1 MRFRWPVTSLLTGR
15 LSAAIPNSVPA
26 FVKAQTPPEDGTSAL
41 PYTPEHA
48 FTLWSQYQATDAIAV
63 GAGARYVGSMH
74 RGSDGAVGTP
84 SYTEGYW
91 VADAKVGYRIN
102 RNLDLQLNVYNLFDT
117 DYVASINKSGY
128 RYHRASRGPSCLPPI
143 SISDPR
149 RGGNAPFSQE
159 IKR

>member
-1 MRFRWPVTSLLTGR
+1 
-15 LSAAIPNSVPA
+15 
-26 FVKAQTPPEDGTSAL
+26 
-41 PYTPEHA
+41 
-48 FTLWSQYQATDAIAV
+48 
-63 GAGARYVGSMH
+63 MH

-117 DYVASINKSGY
+117 DYVASINKAATVIT
-128 RYHRASRGPSCLPPI
+128 RVNREPSCSPPI
-143 SISDPR
+143 CTSDPH
-149 RGGNAPFSQE
+149 RGGCAPFSPE